1 MSHQNATQLRPQG
14 DRPLDAPLLLID
26 IPGYIDQIKEEDSW
40 DENSRNAIT
49 VVKSDD
55 VTITIIALKKG
66 AEITDHK
73 AEGRISLHVLKGE
86 VEFTTSEGSSP
97 LKEGQLVTLHKAIM
111 HSVKATEKSVLL
123 LTLLG
128 S

>member
-14 DRPLDAPLLLID
+14 DRPLDAPLMLID

-49 VVKSDD
+49 VVKTDGF
-55 VTITIIALKKG
+55 TMTIIAMKKG
-66 AEITDHK
+66 AELTDHK
-73 AEGRISLHVLKGE
+73 AEGRITVHVLKGE

-97 LKEGQLVTLHKAIM
+97 LKEGQLITLTKAIM
-111 HSVKATEKSVLL
+111 HTVKATEKSVLL
-123 LTLLG
+123 LTILG